1 MKAHVDQTTCIG
13 CGLCAETCPAV
24 FEMGDDDLAKVIAD
38 PVPAGAEADC
48 REAAEN
54 CPVEAISIDE

>member
-1 MKAHVDQTTCIG
+1 MKVQVDAETCVG

-24 FEMGDDDLAKVIAD
+24 FEMNDEDVAEVKAD
-38 PVPAGAEADC
+38 PVPADAEDAC

-54 CPVEAISIDE
+54 CPVDAITIEE